1 VRVLT
6 AQVPITTKLPL
17 AVDLLHTVKGGSGG
31 QVPNLNGPFERAR
44 ARGGGNPGLD
54 ALQRQLTATERSAVS
69 AAFANPFA
77 VAALLALA
85 ALASLAL
92 LPKSR
97 RGGGVQ
103 LT

>member
-1 VRVLT
+1 VSEVRT
-6 AQVPITTKLPL
+6 
-17 AVDLLHTVKGGSGG
+17 GSGG
-31 QVPNLNGPFERAR
+31 QVPNLNGPFNRAR
-44 ARGGGNPGLD
+44 ARGGDTPGLV

-92 LPKSR
+92 LPER
-97 RGGGVQ
+97 RRAGGVQ

>member
-1 VRVLT
+1 
-6 AQVPITTKLPL
+6 
-17 AVDLLHTVKGGSGG
+17 
-31 QVPNLNGPFERAR
+31 
-44 ARGGGNPGLD
+44 
-54 ALQRQLTATERSAVS
+54 VS

-92 LPKSR
+92 LPDHR
-97 RGGGVQ
+97 RAGAVQ